1 MIIWNNN
8 AIGNFKSLKLET
20 CCRMISL
27 VSSQQLQLLL
37 AFIREI
43 SYKQATFLRRAQKT
57 TEQSRTTPNITGT
70 HSDSCRNSPQ
80 NTSLKCR
87 SLSTIL
93 SGSKLVALAL
103 AGRYLWAKSL
113 KNKKLSLCLN
123 LPTDRGLWRP
133 PTELGTELWSQ
144 LKTLL
149 YGTKWKRG
157 RGESYKKQRNIEHC
171 CYFFSLGS
179 RLWVVCSLMINC
191 TVTLFSVSYWYFCK
205 YMWGLLCPVC

>member
-1 MIIWNNN
+1 MHTSTVSVSIHKRLFFLQ
-8 AIGNFKSLKLET
+8 AGNVYQKT
-20 CCRMISL
+20 
-27 VSSQQLQLLL
+27 
-37 AFIREI
+37 
-43 SYKQATFLRRAQKT
+43 TAQKT
-57 TEQSRTTPNITGT
+57 TEQNRTTLNITAT
-70 HSDSCRNSPQ
+70 HSDRCRNGLQ

-87 SLSTIL
+87 SLSAIL
-93 SGSKLVALAL
+93 SGCKLVVLAL

-171 CYFFSLGS
+171 CYFFL
-179 RLWVVCSLMINC
+179 LWFTAVCC
-191 TVTLFSVSYWYFCK
+191 V
-205 YMWGLLCPVC
+205 